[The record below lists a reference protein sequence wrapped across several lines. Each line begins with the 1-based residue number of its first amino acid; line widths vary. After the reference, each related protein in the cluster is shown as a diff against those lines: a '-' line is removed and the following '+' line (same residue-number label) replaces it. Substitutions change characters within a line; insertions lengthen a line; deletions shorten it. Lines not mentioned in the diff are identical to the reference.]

1 VGLKNILQ
9 IQEDWRINLNMDQTK
24 IKFNNK
30 LLNLRI
36 TRSHECAYL
45 QNREEQRLAADI
57 SEVPQLHDQLAESGF
72 RRVENWVYK
81 PVCIDCNSCI
91 PIRVDAQ
98 NFVLSKSLKR
108 ISRKNNHLQMSFD
121 NKDADEEA
129 FNLFKTYLKSR
140 HNDGQMATM
149 SQFDFHSMIHNSPI
163 DTFLIKYRD
172 EDNDL
177 VACLLMDNQ
186 RDGLS
191 AVYSFFDP
199 RLEQQSLGTFLII
212 DAIKLTKSYLK
223 KWLYLGYLVKN
234 SQKMAYKAR
243 FKPYELYVDG
253 HWIEKD

>member
-1 VGLKNILQ
+1 
-9 IQEDWRINLNMDQTK
+9 MDQTK

-108 ISRKNNHLQMSFD
+108 IL
-121 NKDADEEA
+121 E
-129 FNLFKTYLKSR
+129 KTIIYKCPSIIKMQTKRL
-140 HNDGQMATM
+140 
-149 SQFDFHSMIHNSPI
+149 
-163 DTFLIKYRD
+163 LIFSKH
-172 EDNDL
+172 
-177 VACLLMDNQ
+177 
-186 RDGLS
+186 
-191 AVYSFFDP
+191 
-199 RLEQQSLGTFLII
+199 T
-212 DAIKLTKSYLK
+212 
-223 KWLYLGYLVKN
+223 
-234 SQKMAYKAR
+234 
-243 FKPYELYVDG
+243 
-253 HWIEKD
+253 